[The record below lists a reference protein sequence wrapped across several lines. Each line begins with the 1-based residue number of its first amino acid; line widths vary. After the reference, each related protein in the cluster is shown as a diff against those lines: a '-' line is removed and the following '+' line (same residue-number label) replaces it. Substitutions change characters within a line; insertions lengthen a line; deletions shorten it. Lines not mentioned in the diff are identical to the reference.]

1 MQPRQRPPQPKA
13 TNVPAVLIAS
23 QPSARVRV
31 LALRRPKP
39 ADANADG
46 VAVVNTTSGGSDPR
60 FSALSP
66 FRLGPIPLYGGRVA
80 TCLENAWQAAKL
92 YPEHADK
99 NGEPTDAYWAW
110 AAAIWA
116 DPVPRRFPM
125 GRGRVPLCTLW
136 DGERL
141 GYIEARKR
149 VYAPLYARAV
159 VLTASFGHLRRE
171 YEAAQAR
178 GGHLVLLDF
187 DGWDHVGFGV
197 SLAEVV
203 ELEKPK
209 MGHAFVLA
217 ALLEG
222 SPFWAAA
229 P

>member
-1 MQPRQRPPQPKA
+1 MQRRQPKA
-13 TNVPAVLIAS
+13 TNVVDVPIAS
-23 QPSARVRV
+23 RPSARVRV

-39 ADANADG
+39 ADIGAAG
-46 VAVVNTTSGGSDPR
+46 VVIVNTTSGGTDPR
-60 FSALSP
+60 FTALSP
-66 FRLGPIPLYGGRVA
+66 FRLGPVPLYGGRVA
-80 TCLENAWQAAKL
+80 TCLENAWQYCKL
-92 YPEHADK
+92 YPEHADAD
-99 NGEPTDAYWAW
+99 GEPTAAYWAW
-110 AAAIWA
+110 ATAGWANPAAQ
-116 DPVPRRFPM
+116 RFPM

-136 DGERL
+136 DGARL

-159 VLTASFGHLRRE
+159 VQTASFGHLRRE

-178 GGHLVLLDF
+178 DGHLVLLDF

-203 ELEKPK
+203 DLEKPK

-222 SPFWAAA
+222 TPFWATEA
-229 P
+229 